1 MFGSDQE
8 RLARFE
14 RKADLFE
21 DAQFQVKEGLKMNI
35 HSRIGSLICVALI
48 ATALSLA
55 CATPPPQLL
64 RSNPQRRQFRHRLLS
79 RRKEPKA
86 GCRPA
91 VVKTARSDLGN
102 RQTK

>member
-35 HSRIGSLICVALI
+35 HSRIGSLICVALL

-55 CATPPPQLL
+55 CATPPAPT
-64 RSNPQRRQFRHRLLS
+64 
-79 RRKEPKA
+79 
-86 GCRPA
+86 PA
-91 VVKTARSDLGN
+91 VESPATAVPTLTSVPPQGAQGRLSPRCCQNGP
-102 RQTK
+102 K